1 MNTAQRATKISV
13 TVRDKFAYPACKAFF
28 ITVFLL
34 FVLTGVAIMPPETQ
48 AQSTQP
54 TQPTQPSQVPSPL
67 RSPNNRGEY
76 IIITHPQFTQS
87 IQQFAAWRRGKGL
100 DVRIIET
107 PQIYAEFIDSTARFM
122 QREAIRSFI
131 SYALQNWQKP
141 APQYFLLVGSTA
153 HIPSFRVRVSD
164 PTFTAPELLRDED
177 SVSLDEMFV
186 VNKYVQQRD
195 SRPQAAIG
203 RFPARVADDVANIV
217 EKTIRF
223 EDQGRWMRFKYDFV
237 GITDVFDAD
246 MFEVALED
254 FFQYTSAIQ
263 TRFRGRPFRVRE
275 INYRQRSANP
285 GNREDIFRSIMET
298 TMFVT
303 YYGHGAPNLWS
314 DARIMTT
321 EDVDARFTNTQPFI
335 MTSVGCS
342 QNFDAARTRSIV
354 ERMINGKFG
363 AVATYAASGFSDLAP
378 NNLLQKAF
386 YEYLLKSPNET
397 LGLASLK
404 AKRDQYYPDNAPEDY
419 IFRRNTLLGDPAL
432 KIPYTVLTSVQTA
445 QTQDDHREQQP
456 NIVIAPNPV
465 SSVAQVSYTLSAPAT
480 VRLRLL
486 NALGQTIW
494 SDDVDN
500 VDGAAGQY
508 AGRHVFTLDM
518 SHFASGMYVLQLH
531 YGSHIVSKPL
541 HCLR

>member
-1 MNTAQRATKISV
+1 MIDCARMRQHIQFLALLLCCV
-13 TVRDKFAYPACKAFF
+13 AVAHAAFC
-28 ITVFLL
+28 VPN
-34 FVLTGVAIMPPETQ
+34 ASS
-48 AQSTQP
+48 QSL
-54 TQPTQPSQVPSPL
+54 PSSPLL

-76 IIITHPQFTQS
+76 LIITHPQFTQS
-87 IQQFAAWRRGKGL
+87 IQQFAAWRRSKGL
-100 DVRIIET
+100 DVRILET
-107 PQIYAEFIDSTARFM
+107 PQIYAEFMDSTERH

-131 SYALQNWQKP
+131 SYALQYWKKP
-141 APQYFLLVGSTA
+141 APQYVLLVGSTA

-254 FFQYTSAIQ
+254 FFQYASAVQ

-275 INYRQRSANP
+275 INYRQHSANP
-285 GNREDIFRSIMET
+285 GSREDIFRAIMET

-321 EDVDARFTNTQPFI
+321 EDVDTRFTNTQPFI

-397 LGLASLK
+397 LGTASLK

-432 KIPYTVLTSVQTA
+432 KIPHTVLTSVQTE
-445 QTQDDHREQQP
+445 QPQRERQQ
-456 NIVIAPNPV
+456 NLVIAPNPT
-465 SSVAQVSYTLSAPAT
+465 SSVAQVSYTLSAPAR

-486 NALGQTIW
+486 NALGQTLW
-494 SDDVDN
+494 RDEVPE
-500 VDGAAGQY
+500 QH
-508 AGRHVFTLDM
+508 AGRHVLTLDM
-518 SHFASGMYVLQLH
+518 SRYAPGMYVLQL
-531 YGSHIVSKPL
+531 YLGSHIVSEPL
-541 HCLR
+541 HCVR